1 MAGVMTTL
9 TLDTLTL
16 PGSLVGENP
25 FPVFRDRD
33 RHIHFTNDVPAQY
46 RELAGWNTGNRVLPY
61 LVQDRY
67 DRQKQPTPL
76 QVAVLE
82 NDTLK
87 ATFLLPMGGRLLSL
101 VHKPTNRELLSRNP
115 VFQPANLAIRNAWF
129 SGGIEW
135 NAGQYGHTV
144 FTCSPVFA
152 AQIAFAD
159 GSPGLRLYEFE
170 RMKKLFWQTD
180 FYLPNDSAQLIAY
193 TRIANPY
200 DTEASMYWWT
210 NIAVP
215 ESEDVRVIAPAT
227 QSLYHD
233 PKSHGFGLNTLP
245 ALPSLNGGDGT
256 YSTNSPFAN
265 EFFMQCEAAEMP
277 FITALDKNGSGLFEA
292 STPRLNA
299 RKLFCWGMSQG
310 GRHWQDYLA
319 QAGVQYI
326 EIQCGLAPTQIHGSV
341 MPANTQWDWT
351 EAFGLLDIDSQQ
363 AHGEWAGAVKAASA
377 GIQQQ
382 LPVSRLGGIE
392 AQCRELA
399 DAPSSKLLQA
409 GAGWGALETERLS
422 ASEARSAPTSF
433 VFPADTLAGEPARW
447 QHLLQHGALEAP
459 DPDQPIGAYMVQDEW
474 REPLSQVVKL
484 KPNWFAWLQW
494 GVWQL
499 EHFDEAGAH
508 YAWQQSI
515 TMQPNVWAH
524 RNLAKLSERRNQFS
538 AAEQHYVVA
547 WALAVNLSAVDRG
560 ALAGELLR
568 LLIETKQFRKA
579 ASFYEG
585 LPADVQQ
592 HERVQL
598 AYAEVALAMGNL
610 DAVEAVL
617 QREFANIR
625 EGEVSLTDLWF
636 RLWAQRDGT
645 SMAEARKNH
654 PAPKAIDFRGMEA

>member
-1 MAGVMTTL
+1 MTTL
-9 TLDTLTL
+9 TLDTLML

-33 RHIHFTNDVPAQY
+33 RVIHFTDDVPAQY

-67 DRQKQPTPL
+67 DRKKQPTPL

-87 ATFLLPMGGRLLSL
+87 ATFLLQMGGRLLSL
-101 VHKPTNRELLSRNP
+101 FHKPAQRELLSRNP

-159 GSPGLRLYEFE
+159 GTPGLRLYEFE

-180 FYLPNDSAQLIAY
+180 FYLPHDSAQLIAY

-200 DTEASMYWWT
+200 ETEASMYWWT

-233 PKSHGFGLNTLP
+233 PKSHGFGLNELP
-245 ALPSLNGGDGT
+245 ALPTLNGGDGT

-277 FITALDKNGSGLFEA
+277 FITALDKAGSGLFEA

-319 QAGVQYI
+319 QPGIQYI

-341 MPANTQWDWT
+341 MPAKAQWDWT
-351 EAFGLLDIDSQQ
+351 EAFGLLEVDPQA
-363 AHGEWAGAVKAASA
+363 AHGEWAGAVRAAGA

-382 LPVSRLGGIE
+382 LPLQRLSDIE
-392 AQCRELA
+392 AQCRTLA
-399 DAPSSKLLQA
+399 EAPSSQMLQA
-409 GAGWGALETERLS
+409 GAGWGALEMARLH
-422 ASEARSAPTSF
+422 ALEENGVPASF
-433 VFPADTLAGEPARW
+433 VFPAETFRGEPARW
-447 QHLLQHGALEAP
+447 LRLLQGGELEAP
-459 DPDQPIGAYMVQDEW
+459 DPDAPIGAYLVQDEW
-474 REPLSQVVKL
+474 RELLHNAVTH

-494 GVWQL
+494 GVWQI
-499 EHFDEAGAH
+499 EHFDEAGAA
-508 YAWQQSI
+508 YSWQQSI
-515 TMQPNVWAH
+515 ALQPTAWAH
-524 RNLAKLSERRNQFS
+524 RNLAKLCERRNQFG

-547 WALAVNLSAVDRG
+547 WALAVNLGAEDRG

-568 LLIETKQFRKA
+568 LLIATKQFRKA
-579 ASFYEG
+579 ASFHEG
-585 LPADVQQ
+585 LPADVQG

-598 AYAEVALAMGNL
+598 AFAEVALALGHL
-610 DAVEAVL
+610 DVVESTL

-645 SMAEARKNH
+645 SVDEARKNH
-654 PAPKAIDFRGMEA
+654 PAPKQIDFRGMDA